1 MGEEGVSGR
10 FGFLLLLISMCL
22 LFYGAPSRSVWSD
35 RIRDM
40 LVKTTLYQFKLYPAG
55 DLDRELTMFLKE
67 AEEVLCRAL
76 RRNGATCYRDYA
88 REGYSQEEIERL
100 LDEEIR
106 NWRMLGVGGMNIARL
121 IRISKQF
128 KDLEA
133 KPLSDKIL
141 LFDELI
147 HAEHYG
153 GGLFNV
159 DIPRIKRQADRE
171 VQRILRERGVKA

>member
-1 MGEEGVSGR
+1 LGEEGVGGR
-10 FGFLLLLISMCL
+10 LGFLLILTALGL
-22 LFYGAPSRSVWSD
+22 VLVGTPGRSVWGD
-35 RIRDM
+35 RIRDL
-40 LVKTTLYQFKLYPAG
+40 LVKTALYQFRLYPAG
-55 DLDRELTMFLKE
+55 DLDRELTQFLRE
-67 AEEVLCRAL
+67 VEDVLCGAL
-76 RRNGATCYRDYA
+76 RRNGATCYRDYV
-88 REGYSQEEIERL
+88 RGGYPSEEVDRL
-100 LDEEIR
+100 LDEEIK
-106 NWRMLGVGGMNIARL
+106 NWRLLGVGGMNIARL

-141 LFDELI
+141 LFDEII

-171 VQRILRERGVKA
+171 IKRILKERGVKV

>member
-1 MGEEGVSGR
+1 VLAGTPGR
-10 FGFLLLLISMCL
+10 NAWG
-22 LFYGAPSRSVWSD
+22 D
-35 RIRDM
+35 RIRDL
-40 LVKTTLYQFKLYPAG
+40 LVKTTLYQFNLYPAE
-55 DLDRELTMFLKE
+55 DLDRELTSVLKE
-67 AEEVLCRAL
+67 AEDVLCKAL
-76 RRNGATCYRDYA
+76 RRNGATCYRDYVRA
-88 REGYSQEEIERL
+88 GYSQEEIERL
-100 LDEEIR
+100 LDEEVR
-106 NWRMLGVGGMNIARL
+106 NWRMSGVGGMNIARL

-141 LFDELI
+141 LFDEII

-171 VQRILRERGVKA
+171 IQRALREGGKGVRL